1 MDNWDTMLELASSRL
16 SGLRELIEKHG
27 ATTSPEIA
35 GALLGVLY
43 QLQREGPVPAS
54 EARSAIFGLLRTLRV
69 WEIGPSTPEGM
80 LNTLYRAMYDDCVP
94 DDADLPALAELIER
108 ATAQDERSFG
118 RRLELLNTATID
130 VCTRLVSWGQLLTVL
145 ACRPGA
151 RESVMHG
158 IEAMKRRSWAT
169 SDDLYTD
176 EIEYVLKALRADPAA

>member
-1 MDNWDTMLELASSRL
+1 MDDRDSMLELAISRP

-35 GALLGVLY
+35 GALLSVLH
-43 QLQREGPVPAS
+43 QLRREGPVPAS
-54 EARSAIFGLLRTLRV
+54 EAKSALFGLLRTLRV
-69 WEIGPSTPEGM
+69 WEMAHWTPEAM
-80 LNTLYRAMYDDCVP
+80 LDTLQRAIYDDGVP
-94 DDADLPALAELIER
+94 GDADLHALAELIER
-108 ATAQDERSFG
+108 AAAHDERTFG
-118 RRLELLNTATID
+118 RRLELLNIATIT
-130 VCTRLVSWGQLLTVL
+130 VCSSLVNWGQLLTVL

-176 EIEYVLKALRADPAA
+176 EIEYVLNALRADPAA